1 MRDGELVFGVM
12 CGSLRKGSYN
22 RLLGEAMAR
31 LAPDGVRLQNLP
43 SIGDVPHFDEDLHGE
58 RVPDSVEALAQ
69 AVRDADAVI
78 ISVPE
83 YNYSFPG
90 VLKNA
95 VDWLSWTKPQPF
107 ANKPVFIMS
116 ASPHPYGGSRG
127 QLHFRQVLVAVNA
140 VVLPRPEVIVA
151 NADEKFDEEG
161 RLTDERTREFLGKA
175 LNGLQDYVR
184 RFA

>member
-116 ASPHPYGGSRG
+116 ASPLPLVPGSGRRHPLSARGCSRPPTCCWAASLPPGAGRGERGRPAQARGHRG
-127 QLHFRQVLVAVNA
+127 QCR
-140 VVLPRPEVIVA
+140 
-151 NADEKFDEEG
+151 
-161 RLTDERTREFLGKA
+161 
-175 LNGLQDYVR
+175 
-184 RFA
+184 